1 MSKMESR
8 PEKVMDE
15 QYPLDADDQGTMLN
29 NTFKIS
35 QSLTYCLD
43 SPQQVSRSSR
53 KRRRGEDDDFE
64 TPDVSVGEE
73 DDSRPSR
80 KKYITRASART
91 NNHEETDK
99 SPIENLPIPSNSSK
113 GIEKEVLKKEIEE
126 TNFQTAST
134 TPTHLNSSDSAL
146 EDVLDFANAGNGHTR
161 QAQLPQKIRVDESE
175 IDMTWVDTLPAEI
188 KFRSQTKKRDDIER
202 RFRFEGHGT
211 DRKEMGTV
219 KPLLNGQGWAF
230 KDRDN
235 PLWTKAEFHYRLRER
250 FILEDGINNQPYD
263 TEPEKG
269 RQAYDVTSCCTNQ
282 MHWTSDRDSVQ
293 DPEGRLLLIDGFKR
307 NENTVK
313 DPPDWVLD
321 DGTTVIDTNGHAVK
335 WFDGIPKT
343 ISSQI
348 EPWRVEGLRALNMMK
363 VIE

>member
-1 MSKMESR
+1 MSKMEGR
-8 PEKVMDE
+8 REEVVVE
-15 QYPLDADDQGTMLN
+15 QYPLDADDQGTVPY

-35 QSLTYCLD
+35 QSLNYRLD
-43 SPQQVSRSSR
+43 TPQKVSQLSR
-53 KRRRGEDDDFE
+53 KQPRDEDDDF
-64 TPDVSVGEE
+64 GEE
-73 DDSRPSR
+73 DDSRPPR
-80 KKYITRASART
+80 KKHITRASAQT
-91 NNHEETDK
+91 NSHEETNK
-99 SPIENLPIPSNSSK
+99 SPIENLPIYFNNPK
-113 GIEKEVLKKEIEE
+113 GNKKEVLKDEIEE

-134 TPTHLNSSDSAL
+134 ALKHPNLSGSAL
-146 EDVLDFANAGNGHTR
+146 EKVLDFANTGNGRTT
-161 QAQLPQKIRVDESE
+161 QAQLPKKIHVDESE
-175 IDMTWVDTLPAEI
+175 IDMTWIGTLPAEI
-188 KFRSQTKKRDDIER
+188 KFRSQTKNRDDIER
-202 RFRFEGHGT
+202 RFRFEGNGT
-211 DRKEMGTV
+211 DRKEMGAV
-219 KPLLNGQGWAF
+219 KPLLNRQGWAF

-250 FILEDGINNQPYD
+250 FILEDGISNEPYN

-269 RQAYDVTSCCTNQ
+269 RHPYDMTSCCTNQ
-282 MHWTSDRDSVQ
+282 MHWTSDRDSVR
-293 DPEGRLLLIDGFKR
+293 DPEGRPLLIDGFKR

-343 ISSQI
+343 VSSQI